1 MLFVA
6 ATCVAWRG
14 DHHVSA
20 ACAVFR
26 PHQNSSSHRLQFFI
40 RRCIDDGDDLAQHF
54 HAELCLLH
62 VVPLFPL
69 DTGTEYIP
77 DTRFLQDA
85 RDRSEQRLAAC
96 VAVLV
101 AKGLSARSVIEIG
114 NDVVGNIISVVER
127 ERIDMMV
134 LSTHGTS
141 GWRAVVFGS
150 IAEKVVRLVQCP
162 LLLLH
167 SPKTAVATQSFS
179 SMATAFPLTTPIHTS

>member
-1 MLFVA
+1 MAHGGSCEEMIMSQRLAPYSVPTKMLLPIDF
-6 ATCVAWRG
+6 
-14 DHHVSA
+14 
-20 ACAVFR
+20 
-26 PHQNSSSHRLQFFI
+26 SSSSDAALQMAT
-40 RRCIDDGDDLAQHF
+40 DLAQHF

-62 VVPLFPL
+62 VVPIFAL
-69 DTGTEYIP
+69 DTGTDYIP
-77 DTRFLQDA
+77 DTEFLQDA
-85 RDRSEQRLAAC
+85 RNRSEQRLEAC

-101 AKGLSARSVIEIG
+101 AKGLTARSVIEIG
-114 NDVVGNIISVVER
+114 NDVVGNIMAVVER

-167 SPKTAVATQSFS
+167 SPKTAVATQSFN
-179 SMATAFPLTTPIHTS
+179 SMATAFPLTTPIHTW